1 MFVGVASDYVKAESS
16 KMSVHIRLAR
26 HGSKKSPFYRIVVT
40 DVRSPRDGRFLENLG
55 TFNPNVEPPV
65 VDIKKDRLSY
75 WQERGAKA
83 SATLAKIIKQQAQAA
98 S

>member
-1 MFVGVASDYVKAESS
+1 
-16 KMSVHIRLAR
+16 MSVHIRLAR

-55 TFNPNVEPPV
+55 TFNPNVEPPL
-65 VDIKKDRLSY
+65 VDIKKERLSY

>member
-1 MFVGVASDYVKAESS
+1 MAAVASDYVQEESS

-65 VDIKKDRLSY
+65 VDIKKERLSY